1 MGRKYTITSF
11 LGKILR
17 IVHKKNPVLR
27 GRMRESS
34 DLDCEQACE
43 TWNYHYEK
51 NLLIMFLQDKSKR
64 SVHLFPDK
72 TDST

>member
-27 GRMRESS
+27 GRMTESS

-43 TWNYHYEK
+43 AWNYHYE
-51 NLLIMFLQDKSKR
+51 NNFVS
-64 SVHLFPDK
+64 SVITGKILKIFHLFPDK
-72 TDST
+72 TDSI